1 MGHHSIFLLFDL
13 SIQSTVLINLADDW
27 IRKADLWVGCNL
39 PTNLATNTAQLDS
52 LFTSNSG
59 LNLWLDQLLQKSLIV
74 LVPAVVLQGDAIR
87 VDHALLRL
95 LLLLLLAAGRRVR
108 PVRHDSLPTT
118 TTTTTAATQPT
129 QDLATAAGM
138 AAGVAAQSSCQVH
151 TWGLDGHSGRTVSAC
166 RGCRNSR
173 GTSSTSS
180 KLKRVKTEMITD
192 ICQKSVTNKKTN
204 V

>member
-1 MGHHSIFLLFDL
+1 M
-13 SIQSTVLINLADDW
+13 
-27 IRKADLWVGCNL
+27 
-39 PTNLATNTAQLDS
+39 
-52 LFTSNSG
+52 
-59 LNLWLDQLLQKSLIV
+59 QKSLIV
-74 LVPAVVLQGDAIR
+74 LVPAVVLHGDAIR
-87 VDHALLRL
+87 VDRALLRL
-95 LLLLLLAAGRRVR
+95 LLLDAGRRVR

-118 TTTTTAATQPT
+118 TTTTTTAAATQPT

-138 AAGVAAQSSCQVH
+138 AAGVAAQSSCQFH
-151 TWGLDGHSGRTVSAC
+151 TWGLDGHSCCTVSAC

-204 V
+204 D